1 MATAYDLLGVRPGV
15 TRTELEAAYA
25 NQRAVYDPAYAATLG
40 EEFAATA
47 ARRRAELAAAY
58 RDLRAVVGGTS
69 RLAPAEVRQRD
80 RETMVALLVL
90 VAVALLAP
98 LLHTIA
104 VPQRT
109 VTAQGSDAAAL
120 TSRPAPDFTLPTL
133 AGKKISLSEYKGRV
147 VLINLWA
154 TWCPSCVREMPAL
167 VRISQKFR
175 DQGLVVL
182 GVDTVYQDDRAKVAQ
197 FVHDQGVTYPIVLDV
212 DDVFGEKYGARLLPT
227 SYLVDQSGKIVY
239 VRVGEADEAQFEEQV
254 QALLK
259 RTQGTS

>member
-15 TRTELEAAYA
+15 TRAELDAAYA
-25 NQRAVYDPAYAATLG
+25 ARRAAYDPAQVATLG
-40 EEFAATA
+40 EEFVAAA
-47 ARRRAELAAAY
+47 ARRQAELAAAY
-58 RDLRAVVGGTS
+58 RDLRAVAGAS
-69 RLAPAEVRQRD
+69 PRLAPAELRQRD
-80 RETMVALLVL
+80 RETILALLVL

-98 LLHTIA
+98 LLRNIA

-109 VTAQGSDAAAL
+109 ATAQGSATATL
-120 TSRPAPDFTLPTL
+120 TSRPAPGFTIETL
-133 AGKKISLSEYKGRV
+133 AGKKISLADYKGRV

-167 VRISQKFR
+167 VRLSQKFR

-182 GVDTVYQDDRAKVAQ
+182 GVNTIYQDDRAKVAQ
-197 FVHDQGVTYPIVLDV
+197 FVHDQGVTYPVLLDV

-239 VRVGEADEAQFEEQV
+239 VRVGEADEAQLEGQV

-259 RTQGTS
+259 RTGGTS